1 MEENKVKMSKKLKE
15 ITSMPTIKKRV
26 FRTRKKRPLDDEKI
40 RTHPQHKIRPTT
52 YS

>member
-26 FRTRKKRPLDDEKI
+26 FRTDRK
-40 RTHPQHKIRPTT
+40 
-52 YS
+52 SVV